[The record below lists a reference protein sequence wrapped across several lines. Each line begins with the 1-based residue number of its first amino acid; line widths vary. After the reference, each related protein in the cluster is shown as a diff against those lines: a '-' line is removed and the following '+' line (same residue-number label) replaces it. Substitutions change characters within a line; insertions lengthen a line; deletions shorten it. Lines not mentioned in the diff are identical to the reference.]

1 MITRARLIQLLF
13 SKIGTVEMEYR
24 GAIRSTA
31 VKDLPRRSLSLT
43 HYEDRELKIW
53 RYR

>member
-13 SKIGTVEMEYR
+13 SKSDTVEMEYR
-24 GAIRSTA
+24 GAIRSAA

-43 HYEDRELKIW
+43 YYENRELKIW
-53 RYR
+53 WYR